1 MKNNKQFR
9 VSWWLTSSILL
20 VLGGCTTS
28 TTTALSNHSHSSK
41 AEQVSQSK
49 FPLGFSVNK
58 IDTTVN
64 PKQDFYRFAAGKWL
78 DSVELTPEFLR
89 VSDAEVL
96 GKEVS
101 KQLQKIL
108 SQAATQST
116 KASKGSPLQQVGNLY
131 VSGVDE
137 KRLKALG
144 VSPLKPIFDQIDT
157 INSPQT
163 LTKTLADLS
172 LILGTSDDPDIL
184 MFGVQIGADIQDI
197 TINTV
202 YVGDRNLPLSQ
213 AEYLNPNA
221 AAIRTAYLKFV
232 TANLEIAG
240 SSPTQAVAAAKK
252 ILEIETRLA
261 KKKLSPVEKNDPN
274 RRFNKMPF
282 AKLQSLLSNFD
293 LKTYFQKL
301 GLPTE
306 GNVIV
311 IESQALVELNQILQQ
326 YPIEDI
332 KTYLR
337 WTVLVS
343 TKPYLT
349 PAFNDPAFAFYEVR
363 VGKFKIP
370 SRAEIISTQIPK
382 LLGHPLSQLYV
393 KEYFSPQSKQ
403 RVESMI
409 GRVKSVFRA
418 RLVANSWL
426 SDTTRKLALEKLD
439 RMVIKVGYPEKWID
453 YSSIDI
459 RRDDYFGNVIRI
471 KQFLTRRNLTLV
483 GKPVTHDEF
492 NLDGTLPIVIN
503 AGYDGSKNGIE
514 IPAAYLQPPNFDP
527 KGDAAANFCTIGA
540 VIGHEITH
548 GFDSEG
554 RLFDAQ
560 GNLRNWWTEED
571 AAKFVAQ
578 TEKLVKQ
585 ADAFEV
591 LPGLKLN
598 GKLSVGENLA
608 DVGGVSLAYE
618 ALQGYLKENP
628 QTNQKING
636 YTPQQR
642 CFIAW
647 GQLWAS
653 KTNEGILRQN
663 AATDGHPP
671 GPYRVLAPLQHEDG
685 FYKAFDIKPGDP
697 MWLDEKDRVKIW

>member
-20 VLGGCTTS
+20 VLGICTTS
-28 TTTALSNHSHSSK
+28 NTTAFGNHSHSNK
-41 AEQVSQSK
+41 AEQVSQTK

-58 IDTTVN
+58 IDTTVD

-78 DSVELTPEFLR
+78 DSVEPTPEFLR
-89 VSDAEVL
+89 VSGADFL
-96 GKEVS
+96 DKEVS
-101 KQLQKIL
+101 KQLQQIL

-116 KASKGSPLQQVGNLY
+116 KASKGSPLQQVGDLY
-131 VSGVDE
+131 VSGMDE
-137 KRLKALG
+137 KRVKALG
-144 VSPLKPIFDQIDT
+144 VLPLKPIFERIDA

-172 LILGTSDDPDIL
+172 LILGISDNPDIL
-184 MFGVQIGADIQDI
+184 MFGVQIGADIQDR

-202 YVGDRNLPLSQ
+202 YIGDRTLLLSQ
-213 AEYLNPNA
+213 VEYLNPDA
-221 AAIRTAYLKFV
+221 APIRAAYLKFV

-240 SSPTQAVAAAKK
+240 SSPAQATAAAKK

-261 KKKLSPVEKNDPN
+261 KKKLTPVEKKDLN

-282 AKLQSLLSNFD
+282 AKFQSLLSNFD
-293 LKTYFQKL
+293 LKTYFEKL

-311 IESQALVELNQILQQ
+311 VESQALAELNQILQE

-337 WTVLVS
+337 WAVLFNA
-343 TKPYLT
+343 KPYLT
-349 PAFNDPAFAFYEVR
+349 PAFNDPALALFEAR
-363 VGKFKIP
+363 VGKIKLP
-370 SRAEIISTQIPK
+370 SRADIISGQIPK

-393 KEYFSPQSKQ
+393 KEYFSPESKQ

-409 GRVKSVFRA
+409 GRIKSVFRA
-418 RLVANSWL
+418 RLAANSWL
-426 SDTTRKLALEKLD
+426 SDTTRKSALEKLD
-439 RMVIKVGYPEKWID
+439 RMVIKVAYPEKWID
-453 YSSIDI
+453 YSGIDI
-459 RRDDYFGNVIRI
+459 RPDDYFGNVTRI
-471 KQFLTRRNLTLV
+471 KQFLTRRNLALV
-483 GKPVTHDEF
+483 GKPVTRDEF
-492 NLDGTLPIVIN
+492 NSKGTLPIVIN
-503 AGYDGSKNGIE
+503 AAYDASNNGIE
-514 IPAAYLQPPNFDP
+514 IPAAFLQPPYFDP
-527 KGDAAANFCTIGA
+527 KGDAAVNFCTIGA

-554 RLFDAQ
+554 RLSDAQ

-578 TEKLVKQ
+578 TDKLVKQ

-628 QTNQKING
+628 QANQKING

-653 KTNEGILRQN
+653 KTNEGSLRQN
-663 AATDGHPP
+663 AATEEHPP